1 MNNLKW
7 FFGLLSFLLT
17 ANAASSQ
24 ITKVET
30 PGPSGIKFKSV
41 IDSKEYIL
49 YIHCPDDFKK
59 TNKKYPVL
67 YVLDAQWSFS
77 LVKDIYYGQ
86 YFDGMVPDIIIIG
99 ITWPGDYDASR
110 ARDFSPTHTDAYP
123 TSGNASGF
131 LSVIKNEIV
140 PYIDSTYPA
149 DKNNR
154 ALCGGSFGG
163 LFALYSLFHEPAL
176 FNRYIIMGPS
186 LRYDDELTF
195 KFERSFA
202 AKNRELNA
210 KIFFSAGQYEEE
222 IDFSNAFTR
231 FINQLKANRYK
242 GLEMES
248 LIVEKMGHAGE
259 GPYAIS
265 RGLHFIYSK
274 PEILV
279 DNDLLDR
286 YTGLYVLNN
295 DSLQVTR
302 LGSSLFINNAGQRL
316 KLYAETADS
325 FYAKGL
331 NGTGQFLKDNKGKV
345 TGYNL
350 VLKYITLF
358 FKRID
363 NGGTPRAVIKN

>member
-1 MNNLKW
+1 MNNLKY
-7 FFGLLSFLLT
+7 FSGLLSFLLFV
-17 ANAASSQ
+17 NMASSQ

-41 IDSKEYIL
+41 IDSQEYIL
-49 YIHCPDDFKK
+49 YIHCPENFTK

-110 ARDFSPTHTDAYP
+110 SRDLSPTHVDEFP
-123 TSGNASGF
+123 TSGNGPGF

-186 LRYDDELTF
+186 LGYDNDLTF
-195 KFERSFA
+195 KFEKVFA
-202 AKNRELNA
+202 AKNRDLNA
-210 KIFFSAGQYEEE
+210 KIFLSTGGYEEE
-222 IDFSNAFTR
+222 LDFSNRFTK
-231 FINQLKANRYK
+231 FTKQLKASGYK
-242 GLEMES
+242 GLE
-248 LIVEKMGHAGE
+248 VETLVVDKMGHAGE

-265 RGLHFIYSK
+265 RGLQFIYSK
-274 PEILV
+274 PEVRV
-279 DNDLLDR
+279 DNVTLDR
-286 YTGLYVLNN
+286 YTGLYMLNT
-295 DSLQVTR
+295 DSIRVIR
-302 LGSSLFINNAGQRL
+302 SGNSLFVNNNGQRL
-316 KLYAETADS
+316 KLYAETSDS
-325 FYAKGL
+325 FYVKGL

-345 TGYNL
+345 TGYNV
-350 VLKYITLF
+350 VLRDITLF

-363 NGGTPRAVIKN
+363 